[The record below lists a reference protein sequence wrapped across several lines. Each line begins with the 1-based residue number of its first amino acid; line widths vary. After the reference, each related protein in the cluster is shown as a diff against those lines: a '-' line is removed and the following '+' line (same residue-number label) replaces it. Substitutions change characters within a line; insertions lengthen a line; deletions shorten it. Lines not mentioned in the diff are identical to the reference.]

1 MRHRVSARVTTA
13 LGLVA
18 ASVAVAL
25 ATSPAPASADV
36 DGFAVNIGQAPGT
49 ITIGKQARTLTAV
62 ASTDRQR
69 RCFKVRWAL
78 VIKTEGVS
86 LDQVRVNR
94 VENGQ
99 TFPVRAQLRD
109 DEARIVDVQADP
121 GELCRNR
128 TVTGR
133 WDVSFI
139 GPDEGRVSFEAQA
152 LDGARELS
160 SAEASSRVVTA
171 VAAKPSAS
179 ASASPSPTATA
190 EEEAV
195 VDDQTAPAKDPTSA
209 AALNPA
215 SGTPSVLGPGLII
228 GAVLV
233 FLGVAL
239 LLRIRTRNRKADPA
253 WQAQTQTL
261 PTGFYSMP
269 QDRRRRR

>member
-1 MRHRVSARVTTA
+1 MRHRAARVA
-13 LGLVA
+13 ALVA
-18 ASVAVAL
+18 ASLTCAL
-25 ATSPAPASADV
+25 AGWAAPASADV

-62 ASTDRQR
+62 ATTDRQR

-78 VIKTEGVS
+78 VIKTEGIS

-99 TFPVRAQLRD
+99 TFAVRAQLRD
-109 DEARIVDVQADP
+109 DQARIVDVQADP

-133 WDVSFI
+133 WDVSFV
-139 GPDEGRVSFEAQA
+139 GPDDGRVTFEAQA

-179 ASASPSPTATA
+179 ASASPSASPTAA
-190 EEEAV
+190 EEAV
-195 VDDQTAPAKDPTSA
+195 ADDQATPAADPTSA

-239 LLRIRTRNRKADPA
+239 LLRIRTRNRKEEQQPA
-253 WQAQTQTL
+253 WQAQTQNL

-269 QDRRRRR
+269 QRRRRR

>member
-18 ASVAVAL
+18 ASVAFAL

-36 DGFAVNIGQAPGT
+36 DGFQVAMGQTPAT
-49 ITIGKQARTLTAV
+49 FTIGKEARTLTAV
-62 ASTDRQR
+62 ASTDRER

-78 VIKTEGVS
+78 VIRTDGVS
-86 LDQVRVNR
+86 LDQIRVNR
-94 VENGQ
+94 IENGQ
-99 TFPVRAQLRD
+99 TFRVRAQLGA
-109 DEARIVDVQADP
+109 DEARITDVAPDP
-121 GELCRNR
+121 GQLCRNQ

-133 WDVSFI
+133 WDISFV
-139 GPDEGRVSFEAQA
+139 GPDNGRVTFEARA
-152 LDGARELS
+152 LDGGRVLS
-160 SAEASSRVVTA
+160 SADASSRVVTA

-179 ASASPSPTATA
+179 ASASPSPAGDAT
-190 EEEAV
+190 EQAV
-195 VDDQTAPAKDPTSA
+195 ADETPIAQRSSTSA
-209 AALNPA
+209 ALVPTG
-215 SGTPSVLGPGLII
+215 GTPSVLGPGLII